1 MLKILSIGNSFSVDA
16 TRYLHR
22 IASSCGMQLRTE
34 NLYIGGC
41 SLKTHYE
48 NLLEDAQ
55 AYELFVNGDSTGQI
69 VGIKE
74 MLQKEKWD
82 YITLQQASRFSVN
95 YTTYQPFLNVIAQQA
110 KALCP
115 DAKLVIHQT
124 WAYEDGSQLLCEDLG
139 YEKAEDM
146 FADIKASYTQA
157 AADIN
162 AFGTIPSGELMR
174 KLLQNG
180 MPKVHR
186 DTFHASLGAGRYALA
201 LLWYKFLTGNSI
213 DAVGFCDFDEPVL
226 DSELEIIRKS
236 INEIL

>member
-115 DAKLVIHQT
+115 D
-124 WAYEDGSQLLCEDLG
+124 D
-139 YEKAEDM
+139 
-146 FADIKASYTQA
+146 
-157 AADIN
+157 
-162 AFGTIPSGELMR
+162 P
-174 KLLQNG
+174 
-180 MPKVHR
+180 
-186 DTFHASLGAGRYALA
+186 
-201 LLWYKFLTGNSI
+201 
-213 DAVGFCDFDEPVL
+213 
-226 DSELEIIRKS
+226 
-236 INEIL
+236 